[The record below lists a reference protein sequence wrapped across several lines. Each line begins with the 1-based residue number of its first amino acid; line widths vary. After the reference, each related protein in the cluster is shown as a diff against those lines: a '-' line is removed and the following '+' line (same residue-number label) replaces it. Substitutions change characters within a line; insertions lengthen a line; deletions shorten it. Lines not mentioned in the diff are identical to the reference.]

1 MEMVN
6 EATIGATIASI
17 ESIRLAIEQ
26 ECAKIEKEQTAL
38 EEHIRNLS
46 GMWAGAAHD
55 VFQADFLQNLAQLKK
70 ITSQIREMTVYEATA
85 VSEYTKAD
93 TDANAAIGVI

>member
-17 ESIRLAIEQ
+17 DSIRLGIEQ

-38 EEHIRNLS
+38 EEIIRNLS
-46 GMWAGAAHD
+46 GMWAGEAHD
-55 VFQADFLQNLAQLKK
+55 IFQTDFLQNLNQLRK
-70 ITSQIREMTVYEATA
+70 ITSQIREMTVYEGTA
-85 VSEYTKAD
+85 VSEYTKAE
-93 TDANAAIGVI
+93 TDVSAAIAVL